1 MTQSISAT
9 THPVVYDSAE
19 RARGLIDFAAT
30 RALPRILGSTSYD
43 TPLLPSPTVFPPP
56 APGRFGRGAAHYG
69 IMIPDL
75 PAPHYFMANMTVI
88 GYSGFKAWDDDSALQ
103 GTARKT
109 ATVCHGTAAT
119 KHDPFSTHSLD
130 DCEFAPD
137 GSLLRF
143 GDDYT
148 ISGLYPNFRL
158 VSSRPGFAV
167 DLELTAT
174 GEITWFAKSRP
185 YDHLGLVTRY
195 RGSITH
201 EGTRTEVAGLCTYEY
216 ASGFMPYM
224 VASRPLPSW
233 LKFPV
238 DFFSYQVIDLDA
250 DTQLLFATVGALG
263 TRPALVGAYLR
274 AAGKGVKRLGT
285 SVRFEVLEHQ
295 REPVIGCDAKPM
307 VMPSTFAWTV
317 RDGASTLAELNCTV
331 DTGWLYAGMG
341 NIGGYHF
348 DGRFEG
354 RQITGRG
361 YVEYSDR
368 RH

>member
-1 MTQSISAT
+1 MTKSISAT
-9 THPVVYDSAE
+9 THPVVYDSAD
-19 RARGLIDFAAT
+19 RPRGLLDFAAT
-30 RALPRILGSTSYD
+30 RILPRILGVTTYD
-43 TPLLPSPTVFPPP
+43 TRPLPNPPVFPPP
-56 APGRFGRGAAHYG
+56 PPGPFGSGAGHYG

-103 GTARKT
+103 GSARET

-119 KHDPFSTHSLD
+119 THDPFSTHSLD

-167 DLELTAT
+167 DLDLTAT
-174 GEITWFAKSRP
+174 GEITWFAKSLP
-185 YDHLGLVTRY
+185 YDHIGLVTRY

-201 EGTRTEVAGLCTYEY
+201 EGTRTEVSGLGTYEY

-224 VASRPLPSW
+224 LASRPLPSW
-233 LKFPV
+233 LKFPI
-238 DFFSYQVIDLDA
+238 DFFSYHVIDLDT
-250 DTQLLFATVGALG
+250 DTQLLFAAVGALR
-263 TRPALVGAYLR
+263 TRPALMGAYLR
-274 AAGKGVKRLGT
+274 TAGKGVERLGT

-295 REPVIGCDAKPM
+295 PEPAVGHDDKPM
-307 VMPSTFAWTV
+307 VMPATFAWTV

-331 DTGWLYAGMG
+331 DTGWLYAGMA

-348 DGRFEG
+348 EGSFEG
-354 RQITGRG
+354 REIAGRG
-361 YVEYSDR
+361 YIEYSDR
-368 RH
+368 RY